1 MNPSALESKIPR
13 LAEAGKQHHQYTY
26 INMVAGV
33 KLCSAAPGGEP
44 GAPCECGADVHNAAV
59 KQAAAEALA
68 ELEKLTRKLD
78 ECVWPEEH
86 EEELIWWLPKGIDAA
101 GAAWL
106 TPRMLREAKR
116 METP

>member
-1 MNPSALESKIPR
+1 MNPSALESKIR
-13 LAEAGKQHHQYTY
+13 ELAAAGQIIGHHHDCDH
-26 INMVAGV
+26 VRD
-33 KLCSAAPGGEP
+33 
-44 GAPCECGADVHNAAV
+44 GADECTCGTVEHDAAV
-59 KQAAAEALA
+59 EQALAEALA

-86 EEELIWWLPKGIDAA
+86 EEELIWWLSKGIDAA

>member
-1 MNPSALESKIPR
+1 MKTFEEGPTPWTDAHADELAYDEEEVNFDMIRRLER
-13 LAEAGKQHHQYTY
+13 R
-26 INMVAGV
+26 
-33 KLCSAAPGGEP
+33 CR
-44 GAPCECGADVHNAAV
+44 
-59 KQAAAEALA
+59 AAEALA

-86 EEELIWWLPKGIDAA
+86 EEELIWWLSKGIDAA